1 MSTEN
6 DPSRPVLLKPA
17 PRSKFWQRLRNNF
30 LTGIVIFAPISI
42 TIYLVWLFLNFV
54 DSWVLNYVPKAYN
67 PAEYLP
73 ISIPGIGAVFFFFFV
88 AALGALTKGF
98 FGRQLFRFGER
109 LVDRMPVVRSIYTT
123 LKQIVETIFAREG
136 QDGFEQVCLVEYP
149 RRGIWAVAF
158 VTTDTGGEIA
168 DKNSAAGELVSVFLP
183 TTPNPTSGFLLFV
196 PKGDVILLEMSVE
209 EAAKQVI
216 SAGLVTPPWP
226 PLTREQK
233 EELEREAD
241 RKKALES

>member
-1 MSTEN
+1 MTDDEETRK
-6 DPSRPVLLKPA
+6 PLLKPA
-17 PRSKFWQRLRNNF
+17 PRPGTLLRVRNNF

-54 DSWVLNYVPKAYN
+54 DSWVLRYVPDVYN

-73 ISIPGIGAVFFFFFV
+73 ITIPGIGLVFFFFFV

-98 FGRQLFRFGER
+98 FGRQMFRAGER
-109 LVDRMPVVRSIYTT
+109 IVDRMPIVRSIYTT

-136 QDGFEQVCLVEYP
+136 QDSFEQVCLVEYP

-158 VTTDTGGEIA
+158 VTTDTTGEIA
-168 DKNSAAGELVSVFLP
+168 AKELSDDGLVSIFLP

-196 PKGDVILLEMSVE
+196 PKKDIVPLDMSVE

-226 PLTREQK
+226 PLTKEQK
-233 EELEREAD
+233 EALEREDNRA
-241 RKKALES
+241 RITNA

>member
-1 MSTEN
+1 MSPEN
-6 DPSRPVLLKPA
+6 DPSRPVLIKPA
-17 PRSKFWQRLRNNF
+17 PRSAFWQRLRNNF

-67 PAEYLP
+67 PSEYLP
-73 ISIPGIGAVFFFFFV
+73 ISIPGIGVVFFFFFV

-98 FGRQLFRFGER
+98 FGRQLFRFGENI
-109 LVDRMPVVRSIYTT
+109 VDRMPVVRSIYTT

-136 QDGFEQVCLVEYP
+136 QDSFEQVCLIEYP

-158 VTTDTGGEIA
+158 VTTETSGEIA
-168 DKNSAAGELVSVFLP
+168 EKNAEAGEMVSVFLP

-196 PKGDVILLEMSVE
+196 PKEDIILLDMSVE
-209 EAAKQVI
+209 DAAKQVI

-233 EELEREAD
+233 E
-241 RKKALES
+241 ALEHEQRQREMLED

>member
-1 MSTEN
+1 MTPDN
-6 DPSRPVLLKPA
+6 DPSRPVLIKPA
-17 PRSKFWQRLRNNF
+17 PRSAFWQRLRNNF

-42 TIYLVWLFLNFV
+42 TIYLVWIFLNFV

-67 PAEYLP
+67 PSEYLP
-73 ISIPGIGAVFFFFFV
+73 ISIPGIGLVFFFFFV

-98 FGRQLFRFGER
+98 FGRQLFRFGEHI
-109 LVDRMPVVRSIYTT
+109 VDRMPVVRSIYTT

-136 QDGFEQVCLVEYP
+136 QGSFEQACLVEYP
-149 RRGIWAVAF
+149 RKGIWAVAF
-158 VTTDTGGEIA
+158 VTTETSGEIA
-168 DKNSAAGELVSVFLP
+168 EKNSRAGELVSVFLP

-196 PKGDVILLEMSVE
+196 PKTDIILLEMSVE
-209 EAAKQVI
+209 DAAKQVI

-233 EELEREAD
+233 EALEREQ
-241 RKKALES
+241 RRQEALEG

>member
-1 MSTEN
+1 MSDEN
-6 DPSRPVLLKPA
+6 EPNRPVLLKPA
-17 PRSKFWQRLRNNF
+17 PRSAFWARLRNNF

-67 PAEYLP
+67 PSEYLP
-73 ISIPGIGAVFFFFFV
+73 ISIPGIGVVFFFFFV
-88 AALGALTKGF
+88 AALGATTKGF

-136 QDGFEQVCLVEYP
+136 QDSFEQVCLVEYP

-168 DKNSAAGELVSVFLP
+168 EKNSAAGQMVSIFLP

-196 PKGDVILLEMSVE
+196 PKDDVILLDMSVE
-209 EAAKQVI
+209 DAAKQVI

-233 EELEREAD
+233 EALQREED
-241 RKKALES
+241 RRLALED

>member
-1 MSTEN
+1 MNDEN
-6 DPSRPVLLKPA
+6 EPNRPVLLKPA
-17 PRSKFWQRLRNNF
+17 PRSAFWQRLRNNF

-67 PAEYLP
+67 PSEYLP

-98 FGRQLFRFGER
+98 FGRQLFRFGESV
-109 LVDRMPVVRSIYTT
+109 VDRMPVVRSIYTT

-136 QDGFEQVCLVEYP
+136 HDSFEQVCLLEYP

-158 VTTDTGGEIA
+158 VTTDTAGEIA
-168 DKNSAAGELVSVFLP
+168 EKNAVAGQMVSVFLP

-196 PKGDVILLEMSVE
+196 PKNDIILLEMSVE
-209 EAAKQVI
+209 DAAKQVI

-226 PLTREQK
+226 PLTQEQK
-233 EELEREAD
+233 EALQREKD
-241 RKKALES
+241 RLLALEG

>member
-1 MSTEN
+1 MSDDNEPT
-6 DPSRPVLLKPA
+6 RPVLIKPA
-17 PRSKFWQRLRNNF
+17 PPSAFWQRLRNNF

-98 FGRQLFRFGER
+98 FGRQLFRFGESI
-109 LVDRMPVVRSIYTT
+109 VDRMPVVRSIYTT

-136 QDGFEQVCLVEYP
+136 QDSFEQVCLLEYP

-158 VTTDTGGEIA
+158 VTTDTAGEIA
-168 DKNSAAGELVSVFLP
+168 EKNAVAGQMVSVFLP

-196 PKGDVILLEMSVE
+196 PKDDIILLEMSVE
-209 EAAKQVI
+209 DAAKQVI

-233 EELEREAD
+233 EALQREKDRLLVLED
-241 RKKALES
+241 

>member
-1 MSTEN
+1 MSPDN

-17 PRSKFWQRLRNNF
+17 RRSAFWQRLRNNF
-30 LTGIVIFAPISI
+30 LTGVVIFAPISI

-67 PAEYLP
+67 PSEYLP
-73 ISIPGIGAVFFFFFV
+73 ISIPGIGVVFFFFFV

-98 FGRQLFRFGER
+98 FGRQLFRFGENI
-109 LVDRMPVVRSIYTT
+109 VDRMPVVRSIYTT
-123 LKQIVETIFAREG
+123 LKQIVETIFARQG
-136 QDGFEQVCLVEYP
+136 QDSFDQVCLVEYP

-158 VTTDTGGEIA
+158 VTTETSGEIA
-168 DKNSAAGELVSVFLP
+168 DKKSAEGRLVSIFLP

-196 PKGDVILLEMSVE
+196 PKDDVTLLDMSVE
-209 EAAKQVI
+209 DAAKQVI

-233 EELEREAD
+233 EVLEREQ
-241 RKKALES
+241 RRIKT

>member
-1 MSTEN
+1 MSDEN
-6 DPSRPVLLKPA
+6 EPNRPVLLKPA
-17 PRSKFWQRLRNNF
+17 PRSAFWARLRNNF

-67 PAEYLP
+67 PSEYLP
-73 ISIPGIGAVFFFFFV
+73 ISIPGIGVVFFFFFV
-88 AALGALTKGF
+88 AALGATTKGF

-136 QDGFEQVCLVEYP
+136 QDSFEQVCLVEYP

-158 VTTDTGGEIA
+158 VTTETAGEIA
-168 DKNSAAGELVSVFLP
+168 EKNAVAGQMVSIFLP

-196 PKGDVILLEMSVE
+196 PKDDIILLEMSVE
-209 EAAKQVI
+209 DAAKQVI

-233 EELEREAD
+233 EALQREEDRRIVLED
-241 RKKALES
+241 